1 MRKLGL
7 IACGSFSLFSQLA
20 SAQVAP
26 PATAPAARPPA
37 PAAAPRTQPASP
49 TTAQPGTAA
58 PAAGSATAVEEP
70 KLPTVDDPM
79 LAPAPR
85 AAQMIT
91 SWRQAL
97 ELVRAHS
104 VDVRSSVARVER
116 ARAEARQALAGAL
129 PRLTATAGVET
140 HILRGEIV
148 DGAGNR
154 LATLP
159 GRPTGWLAQLDL
171 VVPLFRPAE
180 WDAHGTAKDA
190 VNVRQLDVKEAE
202 RRVVAAVADAIVSTV
217 TAERLAEVNRVLLR
231 SALSTLDLN
240 KRRAALGASSALD
253 VLRAEQ
259 DVEAT
264 RAGVVSAD
272 EQLLRA
278 REALGLALGTH
289 TGFGVSQEIRVEN
302 LATDAQT
309 TCRREKDVAARADVR
324 AASANIAL
332 AERRKNNI
340 DWTLYPTVDARS
352 RLTYYGAE
360 IAQNG
365 THIEWTVGAY
375 LTWELYE
382 GGLRY
387 AERDALEA
395 DIRLSREQLADT
407 RRRADLEVS
416 QSTRA
421 VQVARTNLAVSTRAR
436 DIAAETARLAK
447 IAFMNGSGTSFDLV
461 DTARTLRQAEL
472 DLAVKEFEVL
482 RAEVTAFLA
491 LASCDV

>member
-1 MRKLGL
+1 
-7 IACGSFSLFSQLA
+7 
-20 SAQVAP
+20 
-26 PATAPAARPPA
+26 
-37 PAAAPRTQPASP
+37 
-49 TTAQPGTAA
+49 
-58 PAAGSATAVEEP
+58 
-70 KLPTVDDPM
+70 M
-79 LAPAPR
+79 LEPAPR
-85 AAQMIT
+85 AARVIT

-104 VDVRSSVARVER
+104 VDVRSSVVRVER

-148 DGAGNR
+148 DANGNR
-154 LATLP
+154 RATLP
-159 GRPTGWLAQLDL
+159 ERPTGWLAQLDL
-171 VVPLFRPAE
+171 VVPLLRPAE
-180 WDAHGTAKDA
+180 WDAHGTAQDA
-190 VNVRQLDVKEAE
+190 VDVRRLDVKEAE
-202 RRVVAAVADAIVSTV
+202 RRVVAGLADAIVSTV
-217 TAERLAEVNRVLLR
+217 TAERLAEVNRVLLG

-259 DVEAT
+259 DVEAA
-264 RAGVVSAD
+264 RAGVVAAD

-278 REALGLALGTH
+278 REALGLALGTP

-302 LATDAQT
+302 LAGAAQT
-309 TCRREKDVAARADVR
+309 TCRREKDVAMRADVK
-324 AASANIAL
+324 AANANIAL
-332 AERRKNNI
+332 AERRTKNINL
-340 DWTLYPTVDARS
+340 TFYPTVDARS
-352 RLTYYGAE
+352 RLTYYGAQV
-360 IAQNG
+360 AQNG
-365 THIEWTVGAY
+365 THTEWTAGVY
-375 LTWELYE
+375 LTWDLYE
-382 GGLRY
+382 GGFRY
-387 AERDALEA
+387 AQREALEA
-395 DIRLSREQLADT
+395 DVRLSREQLNDT
-407 RRRADLEVS
+407 RRRAELEVS
-416 QSTRA
+416 QATRA